1 MMLSG
6 QMVLDYVE
14 FGPFVGQAF
23 QLGRYAVHFH
33 TPNEPIFKNGLKK
46 SDDPRMQ
53 GSHQQLSRVRGCAIH
68 GSFNRAVAV
77 HGCHFLPVERNVAYN
92 IMGHAMF
99 IEDGIEQHNVFKENV
114 VMMVHQAWSLLNTD
128 TTPACFW
135 ISNANNR
142 FIRNRACGSSH
153 HGYWFDPPGSPTGPS
168 YGKKIV
174 ITDYEETKK
183 LNGKHSDGYLYGYN
197 YADKYCVDSKYCID
211 LLTVVGTKK
220 VPLLQFDNNTAN
232 SNGKHG
238 VWIDM
243 IDYMVWKKTTPYQK
257 ARWQRRNMYRKKI
270 LTFTNGAQGIGV
282 VMGVGH
288 LHIEDSISM
297 GDLHGIGYMK
307 MHADSWATAQ
317 NAWTGHLVDRAILRA
332 DPKRKGLGIGLPHG
346 AWLTVKDTLFSGFAN
361 SVPIHHCLICGGG
374 KGGMEVRFI
383 GTRFVE
389 SQKIPRIQF
398 NGYWGSNII
407 YDMDG
412 KVANTSE
419 PTWIH
424 SVRGAANHP
433 PGNSPLGHFPPEY
446 CKLSEIV
453 GGAICDDRVSLRE
466 MQFRII
472 LPMAW
477 IPIMLTT
484 GPNQRSLPVPY
495 YNYDS
500 QGRRYNWHMT
510 IIVVKSPNAEPIYHN
525 MTFLMQPW
533 EVNDPVSWGGEVREM
548 RPNEWTILRMPTLRN
563 PWKWKFGVGASDV
576 PTNGYKQST
585 YTYDKDAGPPRI
597 MDSFMVSTA
606 IYL

>member
-1 MMLSG
+1 MRYPWQLQSSCGGTWLS
-6 QMVLDYVE
+6 
-14 FGPFVGQAF
+14 F
-23 QLGRYAVHFH
+23 
-33 TPNEPIFKNGLKK
+33 
-46 SDDPRMQ
+46 S
-53 GSHQQLSRVRGCAIH
+53 
-68 GSFNRAVAV
+68 
-77 HGCHFLPVERNVAYN
+77 PVERNVAYN

-183 LNGKHSDGYLYGYN
+183 LNGMRSDGYLWGYN

-232 SNGKHG
+232 SSGKHG

-243 IDYMVWKKTTPYQK
+243 IDYMVWKKTSQYK
-257 ARWQRRNMYRKKI
+257 NERWQRRNMYMKKI
-270 LTFTNGAQGIGV
+270 LTFNNGAQGIGV

-346 AWLTVKDTLFSGFAN
+346 AWLTVKDAFVDSSTVF
-361 SVPIHHCLICGGG
+361 
-374 KGGMEVRFI
+374 RFI
-383 GTRFVE
+383 IALSVVGVKEEWKCDLSIRFVE
-389 SQKIPRIQF
+389 SPKIPRIQF
-398 NGYWGSNII
+398 NGYWGNVI
-407 YDMDG
+407 
-412 KVANTSE
+412 
-419 PTWIH
+419 
-424 SVRGAANHP
+424 
-433 PGNSPLGHFPPEY
+433 
-446 CKLSEIV
+446 
-453 GGAICDDRVSLRE
+453 
-466 MQFRII
+466 
-472 LPMAW
+472 
-477 IPIMLTT
+477 
-484 GPNQRSLPVPY
+484 
-495 YNYDS
+495 
-500 QGRRYNWHMT
+500 
-510 IIVVKSPNAEPIYHN
+510 
-525 MTFLMQPW
+525 
-533 EVNDPVSWGGEVREM
+533 
-548 RPNEWTILRMPTLRN
+548 
-563 PWKWKFGVGASDV
+563 
-576 PTNGYKQST
+576 
-585 YTYDKDAGPPRI
+585 
-597 MDSFMVSTA
+597 
-606 IYL
+606 